1 VQEIAED
8 IRRWRATGE
17 PFALA
22 TVIATRRSAPRPVGS
37 TLGVSAAGE
46 LVGSVSGGCVEN
58 EVYGNAQEILAGGA
72 PRVLTYG
79 ISDDLALGVGLPCGG
94 EIDVFVAESDPA
106 VLDRLVQAVEQEEW
120 AVRFTVVEGDPTG
133 SELLVL
139 DSGETVGTG
148 PAELAQHAPELIRG
162 GRSEV
167 LELEGRTVFCD
178 VIGPPPRLV
187 VYGAVDTAEAL
198 CRAAKGLGWRAI
210 VADARGKFATRER
223 IPSADELIVA
233 WPDDALA
240 RIQPDHATAVVVLTH
255 DDKFDVPALG
265 TALASEA
272 FYVGALGSRRN
283 QERRR
288 ERLLEAGVDESQLER
303 LTGPCGLDIGA
314 SSPAETALSI
324 LAEILATRAGRDGGR
339 LKEARGRIHADV
351 A

>member
-46 LVGSVSGGCVEN
+46 LVGSFSGGCVEN